1 LTLWSFGKILV
12 LKPAELLYPESR
24 QYAQVPLIPVQ
35 LLMST
40 LQQRSRIL
48 LLHLSFWA
56 VYFSF
61 FFYQITYARR
71 GQEVVVSRA
80 LLDATLHVLIIAGI
94 AYLNYFY
101 FLPRFLKHK
110 HAARYLFEFL
120 PPLILAIILNVYVK
134 QLIYG
139 GPESPRAGFLYSGKF
154 LIQNTSGVI
163 FIVIFIGM
171 LRFAEDWFQLEARK
185 KEIENE
191 KLTAELR
198 FLKAQINPHF
208 LFNTL
213 NNLYYLAFTQS
224 PNTTVVIDKLSQ
236 MMRYMIYDS
245 NHPKVPLKKEIEY
258 MENYI
263 SLEKLRLDNQ
273 VPIGLE
279 VKGDI
284 TAIMIEPFLF
294 ITFLENAFKHG
305 VSNNAENSWVKA
317 CVTVES
323 TRCTYM
329 VENSILP
336 QKEQHEGKS
345 GIGLQNLRRRLE
357 LSYPGLHTLQVEQTP
372 EKYHVQLSLELS

>member
-1 LTLWSFGKILV
+1 M
-12 LKPAELLYPESR
+12 KPNP
-24 QYAQVPLIPVQ
+24 
-35 LLMST
+35 
-40 LQQRSRIL
+40 QRYRIL

-71 GQEVVVSRA
+71 NEEIVLWRS
-80 LLDATLHVLIIAGI
+80 LLDATTHVLIMAGI

-101 FLPRFLKHK
+101 LLPRFLKHK
-110 HAARYLFEFL
+110 QFGRYVLEIL
-120 PPLILAIILNVYVK
+120 PPLVLTIVFHIYIK
-134 QLIYG
+134 RLIYAG
-139 GPESPRAGFLYSGKF
+139 LPGRGGFLYSDKF
-154 LIQNTSGVI
+154 IIQHSSSVI

-245 NHPKVPLKKEIEY
+245 NHPKVPLSKEIEY

-263 SLEKLRLDNQ
+263 SLEKLRLDDQ
-273 VPIGLE
+273 VPITFE
-279 VKGDI
+279 VTGNPLGV
-284 TAIMIEPFLF
+284 MIEPFLF

-305 VSNNAENSWVKA
+305 VSTAAPSWVEISIA
-317 CVTVES
+317 LTQS
-323 TRCTYM
+323 RCTYTVKNSM
-329 VENSILP
+329 VPRKTDAID
-336 QKEQHEGKS
+336 KS

-357 LSYPGLHTLQVEQTP
+357 LSYPSQHTLQVTETP
-372 EKYHVQLSLELS
+372 ASYAVELTLNLS

>member
-1 LTLWSFGKILV
+1 MTLWRFDESYGPVSGRTVASKI
-12 LKPAELLYPESR
+12 PR
-24 QYAQVPLIPVQ
+24 QQFQAPLISVQ
-35 LLMST
+35 LSMSA

-56 VYFSF
+56 LYFSF

-71 GQEVVVSRA
+71 GQEIILSRSI
-80 LLDATLHVLIIAGI
+80 LDATTHVLIMAGI

-110 HAARYLFEFL
+110 NIGRYLLEFI
-120 PPLILAIILNVYVK
+120 PPLVLTIVFHVYIK

-139 GPESPRAGFLYSGKF
+139 DMPGRGGFLQTNRF
-154 LIQNTSGVI
+154 LIQHSSSVI

-171 LRFAEDWFQLEARK
+171 LRFAQDWFQLEARK

-213 NNLYYLAFTQS
+213 NNLYYLAFTHS
-224 PNTTVVIDKLSQ
+224 PNTTTVIDKLSQ

-273 VPIGLE
+273 VPISLE
-279 VKGDI
+279 VCGN
-284 TAIMIEPFLF
+284 TAPVMIEPFLF

-317 CVTVES
+317 TV
-323 TRCTYM
+323 RLADNQCTYT
-329 VENSILP
+329 VENSVLP
-336 QKEQHEGKS
+336 SKENHEGKS
-345 GIGLQNLRRRLE
+345 GIGLQNLQRRLQLSYPDRHTLRIEETSEKYHIELILE
-357 LSYPGLHTLQVEQTP
+357 LS
-372 EKYHVQLSLELS
+372 

>member
-1 LTLWSFGKILV
+1 MQNFN
-12 LKPAELLYPESR
+12 
-24 QYAQVPLIPVQ
+24 
-35 LLMST
+35 
-40 LQQRSRIL
+40 QRNRL
-48 LLHLSFWA
+48 FLLHLSFWA

-71 GQEVVVSRA
+71 NQDVVLPRA
-80 LLDATLHVLIIAGI
+80 FLDASLHVLIIAGI

-110 HAARYLFEFL
+110 NAVRYLLEFV
-120 PPLILAIILNVYVK
+120 PPLVLTIVLHVYVK
-134 QLIYG
+134 RLIYG
-139 GPESPRAGFLYSGKF
+139 GLPEGRGNFLYSERF
-154 LIQNTSGVI
+154 LIQNTLSVI
-163 FIVIFIGM
+163 FIVVFIGM

-224 PNTTVVIDKLSQ
+224 PKTTEVIDKLSQ

-245 NHPKVPLKKEIEY
+245 NHPKVPLSKEIEY

-263 SLEKLRLDNQ
+263 SLEKLRLDDK
-273 VPIGLE
+273 VPITFTVSGSPQT
-279 VKGDI
+279 V
-284 TAIMIEPFLF
+284 MIEPFLF

-305 VSNNAENSWVKA
+305 VSTNADNSWV
-317 CVTVES
+317 TVEIALTGTQCVYS
-323 TRCTYM
+323 
-329 VENSILP
+329 VANSRLP
-336 QKEQHEGKS
+336 QKETEDDKS
-345 GIGLQNLRRRLE
+345 GIGLHNLCRRLE
-357 LSYPGLHTLQVEQTP
+357 LSYPNRHQLQIRDEPDEYAVQLTLQ
-372 EKYHVQLSLELS
+372 LA

>member
-1 LTLWSFGKILV
+1 MQNLN
-12 LKPAELLYPESR
+12 
-24 QYAQVPLIPVQ
+24 
-35 LLMST
+35 
-40 LQQRSRIL
+40 QRNRIR

-61 FFYQITYARR
+61 FFYQITYGRR
-71 GQEVVVSRA
+71 GQEVVLSRA
-80 LLDATLHVLIIAGI
+80 FVDATIHVLIMAGI

-110 HAARYLFEFL
+110 NTFRYLLEFL
-120 PPLILAIILNVYVK
+120 PALVLAILLHLYSK

-139 GPESPRAGFLYSGKF
+139 GSDVARANFMYKNRFIVQHTLS
-154 LIQNTSGVI
+154 VI
-163 FIVIFIGM
+163 FIVVFIGM
-171 LRFAEDWFQLEARK
+171 LRFAEDWFRLEARK

-224 PNTTVVIDKLSQ
+224 PKTTEVIDKLSQ

-245 NHPKVPLKKEIEY
+245 NHPKVPLSKEIEY

-263 SLEKLRLDNQ
+263 ILEKLRLDDK
-273 VPIGLE
+273 VPITFS
-279 VKGDI
+279 VSGDPQKV
-284 TAIMIEPFLF
+284 MIEPFLF

-305 VSNNAENSWVKA
+305 VSTNAADSWVKVEISLA
-317 CVTVES
+317 NKQCVYSVA
-323 TRCTYM
+323 
-329 VENSILP
+329 NSRLP
-336 QKEQHEGKS
+336 QKETEDEKS

-357 LSYPGLHTLQVEQTP
+357 LSYPERYQLQIREEPDAYSVQLTLQLP
-372 EKYHVQLSLELS
+372 

>member
-1 LTLWSFGKILV
+1 MQNLN
-12 LKPAELLYPESR
+12 
-24 QYAQVPLIPVQ
+24 
-35 LLMST
+35 
-40 LQQRSRIL
+40 QRNRIL

-71 GQEVVVSRA
+71 NQDIVLSRA
-80 LLDATLHVLIIAGI
+80 FLDATLHVLIIAGI

-110 HAARYLFEFL
+110 KIGRYLLEFL
-120 PPLILAIILNVYVK
+120 PPLVLAIVFHVYMK
-134 QLIYG
+134 RLIYG
-139 GPESPRAGFLYSGKF
+139 GLPEGRANFLYAERF
-154 LIQNTSGVI
+154 LIQNTLSVI
-163 FIVIFIGM
+163 FIVVFIGM

-224 PNTTVVIDKLSQ
+224 PKTTEVIDKLSQ
-236 MMRYMIYDS
+236 MMRYMIYES
-245 NHPKVPLKKEIEY
+245 NHPKVPLTKEIEY

-263 SLEKLRLDNQ
+263 SLEKLRLDDQ
-273 VPIGLE
+273 VPIDFE
-279 VKGDI
+279 VKGTTQGVI
-284 TAIMIEPFLF
+284 IEPFLF

-305 VSNNAENSWVKA
+305 VSTNATDAWVKVRNRA
-317 CVTVES
+317 DGES
-323 TRCTYM
+323 VRVFGGQQPTARAGG
-329 VENSILP
+329 SG
-336 QKEQHEGKS
+336 GKIRDRTAQS
-345 GIGLQNLRRRLE
+345 PATPRTE
-357 LSYPGLHTLQVEQTP
+357 LSRPPRTP
-372 EKYHVQLSLELS
+372 RPR

>member
-1 LTLWSFGKILV
+1 MQNLN
-12 LKPAELLYPESR
+12 
-24 QYAQVPLIPVQ
+24 
-35 LLMST
+35 
-40 LQQRSRIL
+40 QRNRIM

-61 FFYQITYARR
+61 FFYQITYGRR
-71 GQEVVVSRA
+71 GQEVVLSRA
-80 LLDATLHVLIIAGI
+80 FVDATIHVLIMAGI

-110 HAARYLFEFL
+110 NTFRYLLEFL
-120 PPLILAIILNVYVK
+120 PALALAILLHLYSK

-139 GPESPRAGFLYSGKF
+139 GSDIARANFMYKTRFIVQHTLS
-154 LIQNTSGVI
+154 VI
-163 FIVIFIGM
+163 FIVVFIGM

-224 PNTTVVIDKLSQ
+224 PKTTEVIDKLSQ

-245 NHPKVPLKKEIEY
+245 NHPKVPLSKEIEY

-263 SLEKLRLDNQ
+263 ILEKLRLDDK
-273 VPIGLE
+273 VPITFTVNGSPQH
-279 VKGDI
+279 V
-284 TAIMIEPFLF
+284 MIEPFLF

-305 VSNNAENSWVKA
+305 VSTNAEDSWVA
-317 CVTVES
+317 VEIALTEKKCIYS
-323 TRCTYM
+323 
-329 VENSILP
+329 VANSRLP
-336 QKEQHEGKS
+336 QKEINDEKS

-357 LSYPGLHTLQVEQTP
+357 LSYPERHELSIRDEPDAYSVRLTLQLP
-372 EKYHVQLSLELS
+372 

>member
-1 LTLWSFGKILV
+1 MQNS
-12 LKPAELLYPESR
+12 
-24 QYAQVPLIPVQ
+24 VQ
-35 LLMST
+35 RT
-40 LQQRSRIL
+40 RIF

-56 VYFSF
+56 LYFSF

-71 GQEVVVSRA
+71 GQEVVMSRA
-80 LLDATLHVLIIAGI
+80 LLDATTHVLIMAGI

-110 HAARYLFEFL
+110 NVGRYLLEFIG
-120 PPLILAIILNVYVK
+120 PLVLAIIFHIYIK
-134 QLIYG
+134 RLIYG
-139 GPESPRAGFLYSGKF
+139 GDESRAGFLYATRF
-154 LIQNTSGVI
+154 IVQHTTSVI

-236 MMRYMIYDS
+236 MMRYMIYES
-245 NHPKVPLKKEIEY
+245 NHSKVPLKKEIDY

-263 SLEKLRLDNQ
+263 SLEELRLENQ
-273 VPIGLE
+273 VPITFE
-279 VKGDI
+279 VKGN
-284 TAIMIEPFLF
+284 TEQVMIEPFLF

-305 VSNNAENSWVKA
+305 VSSTSADSWVKVA
-317 CVTVES
+317 ITVGDK
-323 TRCTYM
+323 RCTYT
-329 VENSILP
+329 VENSRLP
-336 QKEQHEGKS
+336 EKENNEEKS

-357 LSYPGLHTLQVEQTP
+357 LSYPERHTLHIKETP
-372 EKYHVQLSLELS
+372 DTYHIELTLDLA

>member
-1 LTLWSFGKILV
+1 MQIS
-12 LKPAELLYPESR
+12 
-24 QYAQVPLIPVQ
+24 VQ
-35 LLMST
+35 RT
-40 LQQRSRIL
+40 RIF

-56 VYFSF
+56 LYFSF

-71 GQEVVVSRA
+71 GQEIVMSRA
-80 LLDATLHVLIIAGI
+80 LLDATTHVLIMAGI

-110 HAARYLFEFL
+110 NFWRYLLESIVPIVLVIVFH
-120 PPLILAIILNVYVK
+120 IYIK
-134 QLIYG
+134 RMIYG
-139 GPESPRAGFLYSGKF
+139 GDENSRAGFLYTTRF
-154 LIQNTSGVI
+154 IVQHTTSVI

-236 MMRYMIYDS
+236 MMRYMIYES
-245 NHPKVPLKKEIEY
+245 NHPKVPLSKEIEY

-263 SLEKLRLDNQ
+263 SLEQLRLDNQ
-273 VPIGLE
+273 VPISLDVQG
-279 VKGDI
+279 VTDSVR
-284 TAIMIEPFLF
+284 IEPFLF
-294 ITFLENAFKHG
+294 ITLLENAFKHG
-305 VSNNAENSWVKA
+305 VSNNAENSWVK
-317 CVTVES
+317 VNITVEPN
-323 TRCTYM
+323 RCIYT
-329 VENSILP
+329 VENSRLP
-336 QKEQHEGKS
+336 EKEQHEGKS

-357 LSYPGLHTLQVEQTP
+357 LSYPDRHTLQVEETP
-372 EKYHVQLSLELS
+372 EKYHVQLSLELA

>member
-1 LTLWSFGKILV
+1 MLAF
-12 LKPAELLYPESR
+12 
-24 QYAQVPLIPVQ
+24 
-35 LLMST
+35 
-40 LQQRSRIL
+40 QQRHRIL

-61 FFYQITYARR
+61 FFYQITYARHR
-71 GQEVVVSRA
+71 QEVVLSRA
-80 LLDATLHVLIIAGI
+80 LLDATTHVLIMAGI

-101 FLPRFLKHK
+101 FLPRFLRHK
-110 HAARYLFEFL
+110 NIVRYLLEFIL
-120 PPLILAIILNVYVK
+120 PLALTILFHIYVK
-134 QLIYG
+134 RLIYG
-139 GPESPRAGFLYSGKF
+139 GVENIRSGFLYTNRF
-154 LIQNTSGVI
+154 IIQHSSSVV

-191 KLTAELR
+191 KLAAELR

-245 NHPKVPLKKEIEY
+245 NLPKVSLKKEIEY

-273 VPIGLE
+273 VPISFE
-279 VKGDI
+279 VEGNPDPV
-284 TAIMIEPFLF
+284 MIEPFLF

-305 VSNNAENSWVKA
+305 VSNAADASWVRA
-317 CVTVES
+317 SVAVEADVCV
-323 TRCTYM
+323 YK
-329 VENSILP
+329 VENSRLP
-336 QKEQHEGKS
+336 ERETAEGKS

-357 LSYPGLHTLQVEQTP
+357 LSYPGRHELAIRESPGVHSVQLTLQLT
-372 EKYHVQLSLELS
+372 